1 MYKHT
6 YTVISPYKYSHT
18 HPQIM
23 FYRKNWPMFFL
34 INFLKRILIAYN
46 VYSGVQHND

>member
-23 FYRKNWPMFFL
+23 FYRTNWPIFFFFFAY
-34 INFLKRILIAYN
+34 FLFNKFFKKNSNCI
-46 VYSGVQHND
+46 

>member
-23 FYRKNWPMFFL
+23 FYRKNWPIFFFFAY
-34 INFLKRILIAYN
+34 FLFNKFFKKNSNCI
-46 VYSGVQHND
+46 